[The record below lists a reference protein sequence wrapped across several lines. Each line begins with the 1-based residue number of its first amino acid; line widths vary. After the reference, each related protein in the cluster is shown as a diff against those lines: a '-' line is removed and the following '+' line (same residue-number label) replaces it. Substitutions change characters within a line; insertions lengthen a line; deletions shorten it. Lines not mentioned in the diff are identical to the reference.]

1 MVGDMARSRQSKKPH
16 PAAPIPATRHGDP
29 RGWIISIVFGFGAY
43 ILGSHGLFFSAGVW
57 QIPLFV
63 GLTVG
68 LITTGVRQAAIAAGA
83 TTLFGALLLPP
94 ALPFM
99 AALEPVEY
107 VLMIVLSCIAAAG
120 IAQARARVAAI
131 SHKSFDLIVA
141 AAMVVWIIANLWFP
155 LFATGLPVKGYGVLR
170 AATFSEV
177 PQPGTYRLDEEVYRR
192 VYHLM
197 HQGEPYYSAFRN
209 AWTQQLSEQPA
220 PDTVMGY
227 RLPTMYWIWN
237 LLPADVFSLVYVF
250 LALCTIGVVSAAAI
264 TGQLLGTRFAPL
276 AAVAMAAYAMSVGIT
291 TAVTYIDLPAMSIA
305 LAGIALFV
313 HSRVRDDRRTLW
325 AAAGVMA
332 IAALT
337 REILIYLVILAAL
350 SALLEDRGRCLRAAT
365 PWLTGLGVFSA
376 GYAVHVFA
384 VQSYLGADSP
394 ITYLR
399 GSIEFVVNAL
409 TNFSDAF
416 NGQDVALAGLFAL
429 GVVGAWATQ
438 RRAGRPFAAF
448 AVAALTLPLV
458 IMLRAGNNSVTAEG
472 AIYNYWGMLFVP
484 LALALWPA
492 WILLLTPDRSLAG
505 GIPAT
510 AKKQRGSRP

>member
-16 PAAPIPATRHGDP
+16 PRAAIPVTGPADP
-29 RGWIISIVFGFGAY
+29 HLWLISIVFGFGAY
-43 ILGSHGLFFSAGVW
+43 VVGSHGLFFSAGVW

-83 TTLFGALLLPP
+83 TTLFGAFLLPP

-99 AALEPVEY
+99 AAPESSEY
-107 VLMIVLSCIAAAG
+107 VLMLVLSCIVAAG
-120 IAQARARVAAI
+120 VAHARARIPADSRKA
-131 SHKSFDLIVA
+131 FDLIVA
-141 AAMVVWIIANLWFP
+141 AATVAWIIANLWFP

-197 HQGEPYYSAFRN
+197 HQGEPYYTAFRT

-227 RLPTMYWIWN
+227 RLPTMYWIWS
-237 LLPADVFSLVYVF
+237 LLPAEVFSIVYVF
-250 LALCTIGVVSAAAI
+250 LALCTVGVVSAAVI
-264 TGQLLGTRFAPL
+264 TGQMLGSRFAPI
-276 AAVAMAAYAMSVGIT
+276 AAVTMAAYAMSVGIT

-313 HSRVRDDRRTLW
+313 HSRVRGDRRTLW
-325 AAAGVMA
+325 AAAGVMTA
-332 IAALT
+332 AALT
-337 REILIYLVILAAL
+337 REILIYLILLAAL
-350 SALLEDRGRCLRAAT
+350 STLLEDRGRRLRAAT

-376 GYAVHVFA
+376 GYAVHAFA
-384 VQSYLGADSP
+384 VQSYLGTDSP
-394 ITYLR
+394 VTYLR
-399 GSIEFVVNAL
+399 GSFEFVVNAL

-416 NGQDVALAGLFAL
+416 NGQDAALAGLFAL

-458 IMLRAGNNSVTAEG
+458 IMLRVGNNSVTAEG

-484 LALALWPA
+484 LALALWPV
-492 WILLLTPDRSLAG
+492 WVLLLPDRSPSE
-505 GIPAT
+505 GIAVT
-510 AKKQRGSRP
+510 AKKKRRRRP